1 MSRIK
6 LISFYVG
13 LMALTGFYLAYT
25 NVLYSHARGTATE
38 SSTGNTHHIS
48 ARRTDIQVS
57 SGTRGSQENSAS
69 ITHDAD
75 KNNSRPNPTGSNENK
90 KDNKGKTDRKHF
102 PETVL
107 PSKVFTIIGL
117 ESSGTTFVSETIRNA
132 LGLQLIGNKGYYES
146 LGEGFSDHYYSE
158 SESHN
163 EKENT
168 GTSSS
173 QEEATK
179 LLRWTEVQHISLPWG
194 GTNCRNDPRDSVVP
208 VIYPAICTKLMRDR
222 MRAIHQ
228 GGNLAANALKGG
240 PFVPNYHSES
250 LLRTYRLPMNSTGF
264 QFFEECR
271 NITQDQWE
279 YPQRYSLNVTSHL
292 DWYLSQGID
301 ARVVVI
307 MRDATISRRARQEH
321 CTDLDILAQ
330 EEELGREILQDAIR
344 RYIVPSSTSKSDD
357 EQRYRRHLL
366 ETSEDGRVVL
376 VSYELLNQL
385 KGDYIKMMY
394 HKLGIQSAFEP
405 RWADGNIKHVSEGPP
420 PKKGKELS
428 NQSPVQVSL
437 RKIPAQ

>member
-1 MSRIK
+1 
-6 LISFYVG
+6 
-13 LMALTGFYLAYT
+13 MALTGFYLAYT
-25 NVLYSHARGTATE
+25 NVLYSHSRGTETQ
-38 SSTGNTHHIS
+38 SSVKTNS
-48 ARRTDIQVS
+48 AREKNLNRIH
-57 SGTRGSQENSAS
+57 AAA
-69 ITHDAD
+69 AD
-75 KNNSRPNPTGSNENK
+75 NNNNNNNIRSNPTGSNEY
-90 KDNKGKTDRKHF
+90 RKHF

-107 PSKVFTIIGL
+107 PAKVFTIIGL

-146 LGEGFSDHYYSE
+146 LGEGFSDHYY
-158 SESHN
+158 ESHSQN
-163 EKENT
+163 DNNK
-168 GTSSS
+168 S
-173 QEEATK
+173 QEVTQY
-179 LLRWTEVQHISLPWG
+179 WTEVQHVSLPWG
-194 GTNCRNDPRDSVVP
+194 GTNCRHDPRKNVVP
-208 VIYPAICTKLMRDR
+208 VIYPAVCTKLMRDR

-271 NITQDQWE
+271 NMTQDQWE

-301 ARVVVI
+301 ARVVII
-307 MRDATISRRARQEH
+307 MRDSTISRRARQEH
-321 CTDLDILAQ
+321 CTDLGILSQ
-330 EEELGREILQDAIR
+330 EEELGREILQHAIR
-344 RYIVPSSTSKSDD
+344 RYIVPSSFKSDD
-357 EQRYRRHLL
+357 EKRHRRHLL

-394 HKLGIQSAFEP
+394 HKLGIQSTFEP

-420 PKKGKELS
+420 PKKGKEVP
-428 NQSPVQVSL
+428 NQKIPVEVNL